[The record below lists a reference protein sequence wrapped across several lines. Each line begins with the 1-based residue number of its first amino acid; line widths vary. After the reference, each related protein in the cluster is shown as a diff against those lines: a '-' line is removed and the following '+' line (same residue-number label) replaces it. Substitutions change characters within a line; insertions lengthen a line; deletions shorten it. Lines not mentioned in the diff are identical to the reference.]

1 MFRTSRPIR
10 YINQNLDKILGGII
24 AIAIILLIIHIYN
37 NILKTNKEK
46 MSNQIFTV
54 EDIKKIETG
63 YTDEEEIQT
72 GNNQKNITLS
82 NGEIE
87 PIIKFINYCNNNDI
101 SNAYNLLST
110 SCKEILYSS
119 KNEFYNNY
127 YKKIFNNKKTYNITN
142 IYSTDELKTY
152 SLTILDD
159 VLATGKYE
167 EKNVHEEL
175 ISIIKENNEEKL
187 NINNFIKYED
197 INKVGST
204 DHLMLTINK
213 RYIFAEYEIYSITAF
228 NATDNYLKLDALGIE
243 NTSFLLDSKNKIY
256 YLNKNKL
263 KDIDL
268 QIFPFTSRNLQ
279 VEFSK
284 GYLEGN
290 KIKTINFTSIDYKI
304 NTNEEKES
312 ISIELN

>member
-1 MFRTSRPIR
+1 M
-10 YINQNLDKILGGII
+10 
-24 AIAIILLIIHIYN
+24 
-37 NILKTNKEK
+37 
-46 MSNQIFTV
+46 
-54 EDIKKIETG
+54 
-63 YTDEEEIQT
+63 
-72 GNNQKNITLS
+72 
-82 NGEIE
+82 
-87 PIIKFINYCNNNDI
+87 
-101 SNAYNLLST
+101 LST